1 METQATSRARIS
13 DSAITLIAS
22 FLTWVSVILLA
33 AIAIAKLSPPSPAT
47 AASPLV
53 EFSAERALVHVRAI
67 ASSPHPLGSEA
78 NVEVRKYLIAQL
90 TSLGLSPETLEAT
103 GVGVSR
109 RGTTVV
115 VARTHD
121 VMARLKGTASTKAI
135 MLMAHYDS
143 VSVAPGAADDGAGV
157 AAILECIRA
166 VRAGPA
172 LKNDLIVLFTD
183 GEEAGLLGAE
193 AFSRAYP
200 ALQSVGLILN
210 FEARGNQGPS
220 MLFET
225 SPGNSLLVEA
235 VAHSTPYPVG
245 SSLFYA
251 LYKLLPNDT
260 DFTVFRPA
268 KIPGLN
274 FAFGE
279 NLEAYHSRLDT
290 PENLSLASLQH
301 HGSYAV
307 SLARYFGQMNLA
319 QLKENREDSVFFNL
333 LGGSMISYRQRWV
346 FPGNLAVTL
355 LLVSILVLNARRST
369 LRMRSVGRA
378 LLAAIAVIVSV
389 PAVLAGAYWLLFR
402 LLSVHAILGDSQSN
416 SWLLTGFVLLGACT
430 AAVALVL
437 FRKRLS
443 VFELSLAG
451 LVLVD
456 LLSWIISLILPAG
469 SYLLFWPLLLMTIGL
484 LIVTLANKPAHVG
497 LQAVACLAGTA
508 VTVLLFAPLIY
519 LLYIFLTLQII
530 MVAAAG
536 VLIGLFFVLA
546 LPLINIAIPQIHQK
560 FSVSAGLVAA
570 LAAFGIGLSLAHHSA
585 NHPSRD
591 TAFYS
596 MNPDNHSAVWISFDR
611 APDNWTAQLFSR
623 GKAESHPMP
632 DYLGGLERPVLSAPA
647 SPLDLSPP
655 LAEIKSD
662 QKDGDVRRIRMNV
675 RSQRKASALRLTF
688 PQSVKVVEVKVGD
701 RVIPVTQGSVGPLNI
716 SLLAMDS
723 EGIDLELTVKA
734 SDKIS
739 FWLMDQSLGLP
750 DGLRPRPSD
759 IMAVNGSDLTLICRK
774 YAI

>member
-1 METQATSRARIS
+1 METQATSRARTS
-13 DSAITLIAS
+13 DSATTLIAS
-22 FLTWVSVILLA
+22 FLAWVWVILLA
-33 AIAIAKLSPPSPAT
+33 AVAIAKLSPPAPAP
-47 AASPLV
+47 AASPLI

-90 TSLGLSPETLEAT
+90 TSLGLSAETLEAT
-103 GVGVSR
+103 GVAH
-109 RGTTVV
+109 RGPRIV

-135 MLMAHYDS
+135 MLVAHYDS
-143 VSVAPGAADDGAGV
+143 VSVAPGAADDSAGV

-166 VRAGPA
+166 VRAGPV
-172 LKNDLIVLFTD
+172 LKNDLVVLFTD

-193 AFSRAYP
+193 AFSRTYP

-235 VAHSTPYPVG
+235 VARYTPHPVG

-307 SLARYFGQMNLA
+307 SLARYFGEMNLA
-319 QLKENREDSVFFNL
+319 QLKEDRQDSVFFNL
-333 LGGSMISYRQRWV
+333 LGASMISYRQRWV
-346 FPGNLAVTL
+346 FPGNLVVTL
-355 LLVSILVLNARRST
+355 LLVSILLLNGRRST
-369 LRMRSVGRA
+369 LRMRRVGLA
-378 LLAAIAVIVSV
+378 LLAAIAVIVTV

-402 LLSVHAILGDSQSN
+402 LLSGHAIIGDSQSN

-437 FRKRLS
+437 FRKRFS

-456 LLSWIISLILPAG
+456 LLSWIISLTLPAA

-484 LIVTLANKPAHVG
+484 LIVTLADKPAHLG
-497 LQAVACLAGTA
+497 LQAVACLAGTV

-519 LLYIFLTLQII
+519 LLYIFLTLQLIT
-530 MVAAAG
+530 VAAAG

-632 DYLGGLERPVLSAPA
+632 DYLGGLERPVLSGPA

-688 PQSVKVVEVKVGD
+688 LQSVNVVEVKVGD
-701 RVIPVTQGSVGPLNI
+701 RVIPVTPGSVPLSI

-723 EGIDLELTVKA
+723 DGIDLELTVKA

-759 IMAVNGSDLTLICRK
+759 IMALNGSDLTLICRK

>member
-1 METQATSRARIS
+1 
-13 DSAITLIAS
+13 
-22 FLTWVSVILLA
+22 
-33 AIAIAKLSPPSPAT
+33 
-47 AASPLV
+47 
-53 EFSAERALVHVRAI
+53 
-67 ASSPHPLGSEA
+67 
-78 NVEVRKYLIAQL
+78 
-90 TSLGLSPETLEAT
+90 
-103 GVGVSR
+103 
-109 RGTTVV
+109 
-115 VARTHD
+115 
-121 VMARLKGTASTKAI
+121 
-135 MLMAHYDS
+135 
-143 VSVAPGAADDGAGV
+143 
-157 AAILECIRA
+157 
-166 VRAGPA
+166 
-172 LKNDLIVLFTD
+172 
-183 GEEAGLLGAE
+183 
-193 AFSRAYP
+193 
-200 ALQSVGLILN
+200 
-210 FEARGNQGPS
+210 
-220 MLFET
+220 
-225 SPGNSLLVEA
+225 
-235 VAHSTPYPVG
+235 
-245 SSLFYA
+245 
-251 LYKLLPNDT
+251 
-260 DFTVFRPA
+260 
-268 KIPGLN
+268 
-274 FAFGE
+274 
-279 NLEAYHSRLDT
+279 
-290 PENLSLASLQH
+290 
-301 HGSYAV
+301 
-307 SLARYFGQMNLA
+307 MNLA
-319 QLKENREDSVFFNL
+319 QLKEDQQDSVFFNL

-346 FPGNLAVTL
+346 LPGNLAVTL
-355 LLVSILVLNARRST
+355 LLASILVLNGRRST
-369 LRMRSVGRA
+369 LRLRGVGLA
-378 LLAAIAVIVSV
+378 LLAAITMIVSV

-402 LLSVHAILGDSQSN
+402 LLSGHAIIGDSQSN
-416 SWLLTGFVLLGACT
+416 SWLLIGFVLLGACT

-437 FRKRLS
+437 FRKRFS

-484 LIVTLANKPAHVG
+484 LIVTLAGKPTHVD

-519 LLYIFLTLQII
+519 LLYVFLTLQLIT
-530 MVAAAG
+530 VAAAG

-596 MNPDNHSAVWISFDR
+596 MNSDNHSAVWISFDR

-632 DYLGGLERPVLSAPA
+632 DYLGGLERPVLSGPA

-662 QKDGDVRRIRMNV
+662 QKDEDVRRIRMNV

-688 PQSVKVVEVKVGD
+688 LQSVKVVEVKVGD
-701 RVIPVTQGSVGPLNI
+701 RVIPVTQGAVPLSI

-723 EGIDLELTVKA
+723 DGIDLELTVKA
-734 SDKIS
+734 SDKIF